1 MASFWE
7 QHCDRFLTLK
17 TFIMKSEVG
26 KWLKQNPREQL
37 QRTRSSDISGN
48 TIMSDRSMMRKLT
61 VTPQAMYDTPRT
73 NTTRLIQPHRPT
85 HEPPISPTHTF
96 ILLDMLQEQTAQIPL
111 ETANEGPEGQ
121 SGCSFIKFGSSGDC
135 GFALNTMTRGS
146 FSPAFSSNRNQD
158 FNCNQNWEKKSIIT
172 SVALSRCDAAGH
184 HATIWFL
191 SIHLVL
197 DTVM

>member
-1 MASFWE
+1 MTSFWE
-7 QHCDRFLTLK
+7 RHSDCDRFLTLK
-17 TFIMKSEVG
+17 TFIMKSEVS

-61 VTPQAMYDTPRT
+61 VTPQAMYNTPHT
-73 NTTRLIQPHRPT
+73 NTTRSIQPHRPT
-85 HEPPISPTHTF
+85 HEPPFHQHTHVYFIGYATGTNSTDSPRDSQWGTWRAER
-96 ILLDMLQEQTAQIPL
+96 LLIYHVWQLR
-111 ETANEGPEGQ
+111 
-121 SGCSFIKFGSSGDC
+121 
-135 GFALNTMTRGS
+135 GFALNIMTRGS
-146 FSPAFSSNRNQD
+146 FSSAFSSDRNQD
-158 FNCNQNWEKKSIIT
+158 FNCNQNWETESIIT

-184 HATIWFL
+184 DATIWFL